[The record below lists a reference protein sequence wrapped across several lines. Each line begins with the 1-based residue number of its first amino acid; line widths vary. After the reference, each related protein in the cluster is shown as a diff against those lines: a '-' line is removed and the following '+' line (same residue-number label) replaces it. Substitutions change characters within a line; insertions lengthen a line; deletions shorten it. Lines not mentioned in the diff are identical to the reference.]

1 MPVKTHRLVPGG
13 LNVALFLRKTTVTE
27 RRLDD
32 INDIFAE
39 MKEGQIEGRIVLPQI
54 RQRVK

>member
-1 MPVKTHRLVPGG
+1 MKAHRLGPG
-13 LNVALFLRKTTVTE
+13 ALIFLRKTTVTE
-27 RRLDD
+27 RRLDH

>member
-1 MPVKTHRLVPGG
+1 MLSEVWNVPMCLPGG
-13 LNVALFLRKTTVTE
+13 NYHVIDGRVKTTVSE

-39 MKEGQIEGRIVLPQI
+39 MKEGQIEGRIVLWQL
-54 RQRVK
+54 

>member
-1 MPVKTHRLVPGG
+1 MLSEVWNVPMCLPGG
-13 LNVALFLRKTTVTE
+13 NYHVIDGRVKTTVSE

-39 MKEGQIEGRIVLPQI
+39 MKEGQIEGRIVLSQL
-54 RQRVK
+54 